1 MSTLRFADD
10 IVAKSD
16 IDGIPRKG
24 KVDSKEL
31 KLATQIIDVGVGLE
45 ADEVQG
51 HLHRGARK
59 RIDRKAK
66 GKDIVDEVEE
76 QEQVDTSNVTDLM
89 EVLQASV
96 EKAKQGRSAR
106 KGTTRK
112 RTTQK
117 RKSA

>member
-1 MSTLRFADD
+1 MA
-10 IVAKSD
+10 SD
-16 IDGIPRKG
+16 WKPTKYKDTYTE
-24 KVDSKEL
+24 EL
-31 KLATQIIDVGVGLE
+31 
-45 ADEVQG
+45 
-51 HLHRGARK
+51 RK

-66 GKDIVDEVEE
+66 GKDVVDEVEE